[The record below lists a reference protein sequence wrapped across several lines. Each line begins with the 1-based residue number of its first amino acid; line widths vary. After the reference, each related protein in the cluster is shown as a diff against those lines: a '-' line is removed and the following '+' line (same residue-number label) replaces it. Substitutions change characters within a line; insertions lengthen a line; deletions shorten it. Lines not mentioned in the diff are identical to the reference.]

1 MILIAHNIYI
11 LFHSDDVNYAFAKC
25 SNDTDYEGDESMG
38 VEGLRAL
45 ADQQKLVLKMCQKA
59 VEEEK
64 SEGALYLED
73 VYTRQVDFLC
83 FTLFTVF
90 HNIT

>member
-1 MILIAHNIYI
+1 MIPIARNICI
-11 LFHSDDVNYAFAKC
+11 LFHSDDVNYAFAKY
-25 SNDTDYEGDESMG
+25 SDDTDSEEDESMG

-73 VYTRQVDFLC
+73 AYTRQVDLLC
-83 FTLFTVF
+83 FTCFTVF
-90 HNIT
+90 RNIT

>member
-1 MILIAHNIYI
+1 M
-11 LFHSDDVNYAFAKC
+11 NYAFEKC
-25 SNDTDYEGDESMG
+25 ADDTDEECESIG

-45 ADQQKLVLKMCQKA
+45 ADQQRLVLKMCQKA

-64 SEGALYLED
+64 SDGALYLED
-73 VYTRQVDFLC
+73 AYTRQVDFLC
-83 FTLFTVF
+83 FTCFTVF

>member
-1 MILIAHNIYI
+1 MIPIAHNICI
-11 LFHSDDVNYAFAKC
+11 LFHSDNVNYAFAKY
-25 SNDTDYEGDESMG
+25 SDDTDSEEDESMG
-38 VEGLRAL
+38 VEGLCAL

-73 VYTRQVDFLC
+73 AYTRQVDLLC
-83 FTLFTVF
+83 FTHFTVF
-90 HNIT
+90 CNIT